1 MEIRFSFGGK
11 TVEIQKRRRRTKK
24 SFSHNIYLE
33 CSFMHKTIKLKK
45 GKPPS
50 VLILLRRLR
59 PPKRPSC
66 LALIKRRFIKKFFN
80 TLRDWHLV
88 KKVPPMRV

>member
-1 MEIRFSFGGK
+1 MEIRFSVGGK
-11 TVEIQKRRRRTKK
+11 TVEIQNEEGEQKK

-45 GKPPS
+45 RKPPS
-50 VLILLRRLR
+50 VLILLR
-59 PPKRPSC
+59 PPKRPC